1 LTFPALEAAVGGLR
15 RRRTDRLTAVA
26 TASLRRGPLLLG
38 LLLCGLAVWATR
50 GLWRVVTAPSALVQ
64 TPVAT
69 PALPRPTLTVDVAA
83 IAGRHLF
90 GEAASKRSQAP
101 PPPTRAALVL
111 GGVWY
116 TPAGNAYALIGAPGA
131 AQKPYRTGDR
141 LPGGAELVGV
151 EAGRV
156 LLRRDSQVETL
167 ALPRAALQSGPA
179 GSAPRR
185 R

>member
-1 LTFPALEAAVGGLR
+1 MEGLR
-15 RRRTDRLTAVA
+15 GQRTDRLIAVA
-26 TASLRRGPLLLG
+26 MASARRGPLLLG
-38 LLLCGLAVWATR
+38 LLFCGLTVWASR
-50 GLWRVVTAPSALVQ
+50 GLWRVVTAPPAVVQ

-69 PALPRPTLTVDVAA
+69 SALPRPTLTADVAA

-90 GEAASKRSQAP
+90 GEAASERSEAP

-116 TPAGNAYALIGAPGA
+116 TPAGNAYALIGAPDA

-156 LLRRDSQVETL
+156 LLRRDGQVETL
-167 ALPRAALQSGPA
+167 DLPRAAQQSGAAGPA
-179 GSAPRR
+179 RR
-185 R
+185 RR